1 MHYFI
6 CARCNHITKQKI
18 EMKRHLDKI
27 NNCQIKDITNTLTD
41 EQLYNKSL
49 ERIEKLLDKNSNKKN
64 DLQCKKCNKCFS
76 NKSNVR
82 KHIKNVCSKKINK
95 IKELINNIVI
105 ESNKEDNNY
114 NTSDPTEEQNIIKN
128 SEKNIT
134 NIQNIGV
141 QNITNKIIN
150 INLGSSIKGFDQD
163 WDTTTIDHKK
173 KGEILLSNSKYTKTL
188 ENILKNELNLNVIMD
203 DEDNTGVVYINDKN
217 KYEPMTKKE
226 IIEKSM
232 KKVYNHLKDFYK
244 EIINNNTDD
253 LSVKSLENE
262 LEIFEKKYRDFMKFE
277 DAKNIVNNAF
287 SKLYTNKKEEAETK
301 YYDFVNNNLTIENAN
316 DNINNIL
323 LDEY

>member
-1 MHYFI
+1 
-6 CARCNHITKQKI
+6 
-18 EMKRHLDKI
+18 MKRHLDKI
-27 NNCQIKDITNTLTD
+27 NNCQIKDPTNTLSN
-41 EQLYNKSL
+41 EELYNKSL
-49 ERIEKLLDKNSNKKN
+49 QRIEKLLDKNSNKKN
-64 DLQCKKCNKCFS
+64 DLQCKNCNKCFS
-76 NKSNVR
+76 NKSNVK
-82 KHIKNVCSKKINK
+82 KHIKNVCSKKIDK

-105 ESNKEDNNY
+105 ESNKEDNN
-114 NTSDPTEEQNIIKN
+114 TVEEQNEQKKN
-128 SEKNIT
+128 EKNIT

-150 INLGSSIKGFDQD
+150 INLGSAIKGFDQD
-163 WDTTTIDHKK
+163 WDTTSIDHKK

-188 ENILKNELNLNVIMD
+188 ENLLKNELNLNVIMD
-203 DEDNTGVVYINDKN
+203 DEDNTGIVYINDKN

-301 YYDFVNNNLTIENAN
+301 YYDFVNNNLTIESSNE
-316 DNINNIL
+316 NIL